1 MKFVDNMNKNDM
13 NAIEVAC
20 FVYGQM
26 WGMVKVLRALGDR
39 ARARELLPMM
49 RKARELCLRRCHKC
63 VHLFYGRCQLRGI
76 KACVDS
82 NAVGCEYYIERV
94 KE

>member
-1 MKFVDNMNKNDM
+1 MIKNDM
-13 NAIEVAC
+13 NAIEEAC
-20 FVYGQM
+20 FVYGHACGVFKM
-26 WGMVKVLRALGDR
+26 LRALGNR
-39 ARARELLPMM
+39 ERARELLPMM

-82 NAVGCEYYIERV
+82 NAVGCEHYLSRV
-94 KE
+94 TIDH